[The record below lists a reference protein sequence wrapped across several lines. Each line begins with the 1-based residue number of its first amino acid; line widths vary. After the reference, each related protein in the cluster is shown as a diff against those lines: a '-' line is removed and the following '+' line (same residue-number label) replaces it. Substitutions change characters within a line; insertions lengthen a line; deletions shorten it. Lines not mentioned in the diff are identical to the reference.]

1 MPQKISG
8 LQASNFPASFTMFI
22 EVGPVSVVVN
32 GEKDGMPFEF
42 DRFRV
47 EEKIRSILEEIKEYL
62 PVLKQKAH
70 KIKNTNHMSYVPRK
84 MVDAVKVIDEVS
96 LTPMAAV
103 AGSIADA
110 LKEFLKN
117 EWLDLISVNNGGDIS
132 IFNKNGRE
140 LKIDIGDIH
149 TGESSPHLLSIEQ
162 ITDYGLATSG
172 FGGRSFTLG
181 LADSVTVIATTGA
194 LADAAATFIC
204 NCTNTETDQVIRR
217 KASEIDPLTDIPDY
231 EVTIKIND
239 LSNFDIMKSLENG
252 LYNASKLKQL
262 NFIYDAVI
270 KLRGHMVT
278 TIDGDNPIKLEVHNG
293 N

>member
-1 MPQKISG
+1 MFLEIG
-8 LQASNFPASFTMFI
+8 PASLVI
-22 EVGPVSVVVN
+22 L
-32 GEKDGMPFEF
+32 GEKDGESYVFQKNKLVEKVEDILHEIREF
-42 DRFRV
+42 
-47 EEKIRSILEEIKEYL
+47 L
-62 PVLKQKAH
+62 PVLKQEAH
-70 KIKNTNHMSYVPRK
+70 KIKNTKHMSNVPKK
-84 MVDAVKVIDEVS
+84 MVEAVKIIDEMS

-103 AGSIADA
+103 AGSVSDA

-117 EWLDLISVNNGGDIS
+117 EGLDLISVNNGGDIS

-140 LKIDIGDIH
+140 LKIDIGDIR
-149 TGESSPHLLSIEQ
+149 TGESSLNSLIIDQ

-181 LADSVTVIATTGA
+181 LADSVTVIAATGA

-204 NCTNTETDQVIRR
+204 NCTNMETDQVIRR

-231 EVTIKIND
+231 EVTIKING
-239 LSNFDIMKSLENG
+239 LNSFDIMKSLENG

-262 NFIYDAVI
+262 KCIYDAVI

-278 TIDGDNPIKLEVHNG
+278 TIVGDNPIKLEVHYG

>member
-1 MPQKISG
+1 
-8 LQASNFPASFTMFI
+8 MFI
-22 EVGPVSVVVN
+22 EIGPASLVVN
-32 GEKDGMPFEF
+32 GEKDGMPYEF

-62 PVLKQKAH
+62 PVLKQKAR
-70 KIKNTNHMSYVPRK
+70 KIKNTNHMPYVPRK

-103 AGSIADA
+103 AGSVADA

-117 EWLDLISVNNGGDIS
+117 EGLDLISVNNGGDIS
-132 IFNKNGRE
+132 IFNKNVRE

-231 EVTIKIND
+231 EVTIKINV
-239 LSNFDIMKSLENG
+239 LNNFDIMKSLENG

-262 NFIYDAVI
+262 NYIYDAVI
-270 KLRGHMVT
+270 KLQGHMVT
-278 TIDGDNPIKLEVHNG
+278 TIDGDNPINLEVHNG

>member
-1 MPQKISG
+1 
-8 LQASNFPASFTMFI
+8 MFI
-22 EVGPVSVVVN
+22 EVGPVSLVIN
-32 GEKDGMPFEF
+32 GEKDDMPYEF
-42 DRFRV
+42 DRFRI
-47 EEKIRSILEEIKEYL
+47 EEKIRRILKEIKEYL

-70 KIKNTNHMSYVPRK
+70 KIKNTNHMTNVPRK

-103 AGSIADA
+103 AGSVADA

-117 EWLDLISVNNGGDIS
+117 EGLDLISVNNGGDIS
-132 IFNKNGRE
+132 IYNKNGRE
-140 LKIDIGDIH
+140 LKIDIGDIR

-217 KASEIDPLTDIPDY
+217 KASEIDPLTDISDC
-231 EVTIKIND
+231 EVTIKINV
-239 LSNFDIMKSLENG
+239 LNNFDIMKSLENG

-262 NFIYDAVI
+262 NYIYDAVI
-270 KLRGHMVT
+270 KLQGHMVT

-293 N
+293 NQEDCYYH

>member
-1 MPQKISG
+1 
-8 LQASNFPASFTMFI
+8 MFI
-22 EVGPVSVVVN
+22 EIGPASLVVN
-32 GEKDGMPFEF
+32 GEKDGIPYEF

-62 PVLKQKAH
+62 PVLKQKAR
-70 KIKNTNHMSYVPRK
+70 KIKNTNHMPYVPRK

-103 AGSIADA
+103 AGSVADA

-117 EWLDLISVNNGGDIS
+117 EGLDLISVNNGGDIS
-132 IFNKNGRE
+132 IFNKNVRE

-231 EVTIKIND
+231 EVTIKINV
-239 LSNFDIMKSLENG
+239 LNNFDIMKSLENG

-262 NFIYDAVI
+262 NYIYDAVI
-270 KLRGHMVT
+270 KLQGHMVT